1 MATWR
6 AEVFVNS
13 SVGRISTEVEAAT
26 FYGAKEQIYAKHGDV
41 QQIVNLREVRSSS
54 SSSSGGSSGDGSGA
68 LALIGLIA
76 AGWLFMSFTPWVLM
90 GLGGTFGTWIG
101 QMVAGQTIEEYNERE
116 DGLGNKRAAFVL
128 ALALLLG
135 GFGFVK
141 GDEIKKDFDTQSTP
155 TQVQQTNKVN

>member
-13 SVGRISTEVEAAT
+13 SVGRINTEVEAAT

-41 QQIVNLREVRSSS
+41 QQIVNLRQVRSSS

-90 GLGGTFGTWIG
+90 GLGGAFGTWIG
-101 QMVAGQTIEEYNERE
+101 QMVTGQTIEEYNERE
-116 DGLGNKRAAFVL
+116 DGSGNKRSAFVL

-135 GFGFVK
+135 GFGFIK

-155 TQVQQTNKVN
+155 TQIQQTNKAN